1 MKKEKVN
8 SEELGKSLFD
18 FAIMSCQT
26 FLKSLDKAENKDQ
39 QSLNKEDINQG
50 ELLIAY
56 LWLVFHFLNV
66 AGTNYE
72 DTAKHMH
79 NTYVSFLKLPQQEID
94 LAMKHLA
101 DRYEEY
107 KENFSNNADGGFK
120 NVKENSN
127 FEKISYLIANNIL
140 GKININVFFSFSLG
154 VHMQQTAIAL
164 GNLLKEIDLKE

>member
-18 FAIMSCQT
+18 FAVMSCQT

-39 QSLNKEDINQG
+39 QSLNKEDIIQG

-94 LAMKHLA
+94 LAMEHLA
-101 DRYEEY
+101 NRYEEY
-107 KENFSNNADGGFK
+107 KKNFSNNAEGSFK
-120 NVKENSN
+120 NVKENAN
-127 FEKISYLIANNIL
+127 FEKISYLITNNIL

-164 GNLLKEIDLKE
+164 GNLLKEIDLK

>member
-8 SEELGKSLFD
+8 SEVLGKSLFD

-26 FLKSLDKAENKDQ
+26 FLKSLNKTENKEQ
-39 QSLNKEDINQG
+39 QSLSKEDINQE

-66 AGTNYE
+66 AGANYE
-72 DTAKHMH
+72 DTARNMH
-79 NTYVSFLKLPQQEID
+79 NTYVSFLKLPQKETD
-94 LAMKHLA
+94 LAMKHLF

-107 KENFSNNADGGFK
+107 RENFSNNADGGFK

-154 VHMQQTAIAL
+154 VHMQQTAIVL